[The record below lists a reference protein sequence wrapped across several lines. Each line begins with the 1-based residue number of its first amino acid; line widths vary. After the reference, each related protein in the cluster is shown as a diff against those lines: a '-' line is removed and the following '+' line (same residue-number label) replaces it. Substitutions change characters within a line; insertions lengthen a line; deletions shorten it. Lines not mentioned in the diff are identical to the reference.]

1 MRVPA
6 ENAAAK
12 MIGLHGYQRAQE
24 FAQAHIN
31 ETKEGH
37 DAFKYWV
44 DVKQNI
50 IRRKEEKM
58 KGLEE
63 IKADNEK
70 ACRGPEPSNTLAS
83 AADAWVRR
91 LVENRL
97 EKSGP
102 AAIPSC
108 GRNRGIVG
116 VLSRLHGRCH
126 AEHGF
131 GCADSLS

>member
-83 AADAWVRR
+83 VADAWARR
-91 LVENRL
+91 LVEHRL

-102 AAIPSC
+102 AAIQAEIDGLWESIKL
-108 GRNRGIVG
+108 RADVM
-116 VLSRLHGRCH
+116 

-131 GCADSLS
+131 GARINVF